1 MTTIILFFLLG
12 QVLTDAVDVIIL
24 FIKVLLIGFKNML
37 FLLY

>member
-1 MTTIILFFLLG
+1 MTKIILFFLLG
-12 QVLTDAVDVIIL
+12 QVLTDVIDVIIL

>member
-12 QVLTDAVDVIIL
+12 QVLTDSIDAVIL
-24 FIKVLLIGFKNML
+24 FIKVLLIGFKKML